1 MSKFRII
8 DNGAV
13 FNQIPDEE
21 ECLPNGHLARF
32 ILAAVQ
38 QMDLSAFEDAY
49 VGSGSQPYSPAMF
62 LALFIYGYITRIFSS
77 RKIEAATY
85 DSIAFRFLA
94 GNTHPD
100 HSSLAEFRKRFQG
113 QFKNIFKQVLGI
125 AYQMGMTKKGAVS
138 GDGTKIH
145 ANASK
150 HSALSYG
157 HALKL
162 EARMEKEIDELLAQ
176 AAKAEHDNQA
186 LPMGLNIHSEIDLRK
201 DILDTIAN
209 AKMEIERRATKRDAY
224 ELAEYEASKAKNEA
238 KVAEKEAQRR
248 IWDAANE
255 EKAAKRAAVE
265 ARKELKRVAQAAQAG
280 VTEMPEKKTGMPKK
294 PVTGP
299 RPDDQVNLT
308 DEESRIMPVS
318 GGGYEQCYNAQAV
331 VAEGTMLVMAAFVT
345 QAPNDKQQ
353 VAPMLQALAQAP
365 ECLPPVEAIL
375 LDTGY
380 HSAANVDV
388 CHAGGVDP
396 YIAASRA
403 HHHLDPIERFKEP
416 PPLPEGA
423 TPVQKMAHKL
433 KTIAGRKMYAL
444 RKQTVEPVFG
454 IIKSIMG
461 FRQFSM
467 RGLEAA
473 DNEWNMVCLSWN
485 LKRMAVLRLQ

>member
-8 DNGAV
+8 DNSAV
-13 FNQIPDEE
+13 FNEIPNEE
-21 ECLPNGHLARF
+21 ECLPDGHLARF

-38 QMDLSAFEDAY
+38 QMDMSAFEDEY
-49 VGSGSQPYSPAMF
+49 VGSGSKPYSPSMS
-62 LALFIYGYITRIFSS
+62 LSLFIYGYITGIFSS
-77 RKIEAATY
+77 RKIEAATH

-125 AYQMGMTKKGAVS
+125 AYQMGLTKKGSVS

-150 HSALSYG
+150 HSALSYA

-162 EARMEKEIDELLAQ
+162 DAQIEKEINQLLAE
-176 AAKAEHDNQA
+176 AEKAEHDNRE
-186 LPMGLNIHSEIDLRK
+186 LPMGLNVQHEIDIRK
-201 DILDTIAN
+201 DMRGTIAQ
-209 AKMEIERRATKRDAY
+209 AKLEIERRAKERDAY
-224 ELAEYEASKAKNEA
+224 ELAEYEEKKAKHEA
-238 KVAEKEAQRR
+238 KIAEKEAQRR
-248 IWDAANE
+248 IWDAANV

-265 ARKELKRVAQAAQAG
+265 AKKELKRAAKAVQAG
-280 VTEMPEKKTGMPKK
+280 VIEMPEKQNGMPKK

-299 RPDDQVNLT
+299 RPGDQVNLT

-318 GGGYEQCYNAQAV
+318 GGGYEQYYNAQAV

-353 VAPMLQALAQAP
+353 VAPMLEALAQVP

-375 LDTGY
+375 LDTGF
-380 HSAANVDV
+380 HSAANVDT
-388 CHAGGVDP
+388 CQAGGVDP

-403 HHHLDPIERFKEP
+403 HHHPDPMERFTEP

-423 TPVQKMAHKL
+423 TPVQQMAHKL
-433 KTIAGRKMYAL
+433 KTIAGRKIYAL

-467 RGLEAA
+467 RGLDAA
-473 DNEWNMVCLSWN
+473 ENEWNMVCLSWN
-485 LKRMAVLRLQ
+485 LKRMAVLRFQ